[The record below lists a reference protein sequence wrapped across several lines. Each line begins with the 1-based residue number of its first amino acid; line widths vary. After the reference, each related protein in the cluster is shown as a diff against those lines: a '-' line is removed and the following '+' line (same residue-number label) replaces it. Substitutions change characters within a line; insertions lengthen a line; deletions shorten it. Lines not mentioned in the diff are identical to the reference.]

1 MVRER
6 TANTVTQ
13 TNTVT
18 QANTATARSALHEP
32 KMAAL
37 LGISLGVTFTV
48 CFGTGV
54 LSHLIQYPPDWFAW
68 PARPAGLYRISQAIH
83 VITGFVSI
91 PILLAKLWV
100 VFPKLFEWP
109 PVTGVL
115 HLAERLSLLPLVGGG
130 LFMMISGTANVA
142 RWYPWTFFFP
152 AAHYWVAWVT
162 FGALLI
168 HLGSKWAIVREEVGR
183 SSSRPTE
190 AHSLSEVAL
199 SGKRRAFL
207 GGVAATSGVVFLA
220 VAGNTIRPL
229 SRLAV
234 LAQRRPGTGP
244 QNIPINKSAVGA
256 GVVDIARDPNYRLVI
271 DGRVGER
278 LELSLADLTAMP
290 QRSAVLPIAC
300 VEGWSSSGRWTGVA
314 VRDLL
319 EWAGAEPDRTIGVE
333 SMQEGGLYRRA
344 EINRHQAADPDTL
357 LALSLNGE
365 PLHIDHGFPVRL
377 IGPNRPGVQQTKW
390 VNRLEVL

>member
-1 MVRER
+1 MVRSR
-6 TANTVTQ
+6 PAVRFVTPGVPRSTLHDPKTAAV
-13 TNTVT
+13 
-18 QANTATARSALHEP
+18 
-32 KMAAL
+32 
-37 LGISLGVTFTV
+37 LGIALGVTFTV

-54 LSHLIQYPPDWFAW
+54 LSHLIQYPPDWFSW
-68 PARPAGLYRISQAIH
+68 PARPAGLYRIIQGLH

-109 PVTGVL
+109 PFTGVV

-130 LFMMISGTANVA
+130 LFMLMSGTANVA
-142 RWYPWTFFFP
+142 RWYPWSFFFP

-168 HLGSKWAIVREEVGR
+168 HLGAKGAIVRAEVGR
-183 SSSRPTE
+183 G
-190 AHSLSEVAL
+190 
-199 SGKRRAFL
+199 SGKSKPAASNEGLDAEADRELVGQRRRFL
-207 GGVAATSGVVFLA
+207 GGVAATGGLVVLA
-220 VAGNTIRPL
+220 VAGNTVRPL
-229 SRLAV
+229 SRVSV

-256 GVVDIARDPNYRLVI
+256 GVVDVARDPAYRLVVE
-271 DGRVGER
+271 GRVER
-278 LELSLADLTAMP
+278 TLELSLAELMALP
-290 QRSAVLPIAC
+290 QRTAVLPIAC
-300 VEGWSSSGRWTGVA
+300 VEGWSSSGTWTGVS

-319 EWAGAEPDRTIGVE
+319 ELAGAETGRTIGVE
-333 SMQEGGLYRRA
+333 SMQNGGLYRRA
-344 EINRHQAADPDTL
+344 ELNHQQAADRDTL